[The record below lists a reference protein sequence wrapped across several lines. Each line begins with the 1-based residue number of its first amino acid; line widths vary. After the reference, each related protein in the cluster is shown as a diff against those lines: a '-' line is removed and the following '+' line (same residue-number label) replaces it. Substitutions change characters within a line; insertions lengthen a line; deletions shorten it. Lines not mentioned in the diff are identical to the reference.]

1 MNRRGFIR
9 GLVGLA
15 ALAAAPTLSAKLI
28 QTEQK
33 RFLAE
38 AATGVIRGKF
48 FYLDG
53 PVVLSGIH
61 NLLIDECTFFFKKFG
76 NQSALIIND
85 CSDLTISNC
94 LFESEIID
102 DCSAHVLIK

>member
-15 ALAAAPTLSAKLI
+15 ALAAAPTLPAKLI
-28 QTEQK
+28 QTEQE

-38 AATGVIRGKF
+38 AATGVVRGKV

-61 NLLIDECTFFFKKFG
+61 NLLIDECTFFLKNLG
-76 NQSALIIND
+76 SQAALM
-85 CSDLTISNC
+85 
-94 LFESEIID
+94 ID
-102 DCSAHVLIK
+102 DCSGLIISNCVFKSKS